1 MEPKYEGT
9 RDNPIQIDEPYLSG
23 KRKYNRRR
31 ILSGDRDSDNDD
43 DAVND
48 WGEELILMMM
58 MTEITD
64 MMKRIGGGYWGF
76 ITRKIMFAL

>member
-1 MEPKYEGT
+1 MKAPEI
-9 RDNPIQIDEPYLSG
+9 IQYRLMSLISVG
-23 KRKYNRRR
+23 RGR